1 MRREDLAR
9 KGFVRIE
16 GVWVSQ
22 ALLLSLER
30 MAKKSTVDAL
40 SP

>member
-1 MRREDLAR
+1 MKREDLVR

-16 GVWVSQ
+16 GVRVSQ

-30 MAKKSTVDAL
+30 MAKKSTPDAP